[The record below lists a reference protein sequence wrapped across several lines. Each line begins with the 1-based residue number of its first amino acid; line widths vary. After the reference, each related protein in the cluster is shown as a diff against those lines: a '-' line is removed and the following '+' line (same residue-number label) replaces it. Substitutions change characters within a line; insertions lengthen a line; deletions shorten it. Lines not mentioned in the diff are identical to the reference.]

1 MQDNIKRTEM
11 SAGEMVQMNRT
22 LSTSQFKRLS
32 VLILSKGEASL
43 GLFTIS
49 ECEKKKKKK
58 KIFHLVC
65 RVKSGKQCEISN
77 IFKSKSKGT
86 NIRSRLPAP
95 TGNLVLRLSGSA
107 GKFH

>member
-1 MQDNIKRTEM
+1 M

-49 ECEKKKKKK
+49 VCEKKKKEENFPSGVPG
-58 KIFHLVC
+58 KIW
-65 RVKSGKQCEISN
+65 Q
-77 IFKSKSKGT
+77 T
-86 NIRSRLPAP
+86 M
-95 TGNLVLRLSGSA
+95 
-107 GKFH
+107 